1 VHKRL
6 LRIQAF
12 LLLAIVANNH
22 AHSNQNIAR
31 SAKFVCITHTIM
43 RMMWREKLRYVYFA
57 VLSAVAL
64 AKEEA
69 FTDAKALADVS
80 AKEYIMQK
88 LYDHEIV
95 KFGSF
100 KLKSGAESPVYVDMR
115 NAISSMDLLRAVA
128 GALHHAVGD
137 DVVYARVC
145 GVPYGAVPIATAVA
159 LQTQKPLITVRK
171 EVKEY
176 GTQKMVEGTYAP
188 DDKILLVEDVI
199 TTGSSILE
207 TVAILENHGLV
218 VHDIVIFL
226 DREQGGVQRLQ
237 ELGYA
242 VHVVMKLSEL
252 LAYKTEIVF

>member
-6 LRIQAF
+6 LRTQAF
-12 LLLAIVANNH
+12 LLLTIVASNH
-22 AHSNQNIAR
+22 ANIDQN
-31 SAKFVCITHTIM
+31 
-43 RMMWREKLRYVYFA
+43 
-57 VLSAVAL
+57 
-64 AKEEA
+64 
-69 FTDAKALADVS
+69 
-80 AKEYIMQK
+80 IMQK
-88 LYDHEIV
+88 LYNHEMV

-100 KLKSGAESPVYVDMR
+100 KLKSGAESSVYVDMR
-115 NAISSMDLLRAVA
+115 NAISSMDLLQSVA
-128 GALHHAVGD
+128 TALHCTVGD
-137 DVVYARVC
+137 IVYDRIC

-159 LQTQKPLITVRK
+159 LQSQKPLITVRK
-171 EVKEY
+171 EIKEY

-188 DDKILLVEDVI
+188 DEKILLVEDVI

-207 TVAILENHGLV
+207 TVAILEKHGLV

-252 LAYKTEIVF
+252 LAYKTEIVS